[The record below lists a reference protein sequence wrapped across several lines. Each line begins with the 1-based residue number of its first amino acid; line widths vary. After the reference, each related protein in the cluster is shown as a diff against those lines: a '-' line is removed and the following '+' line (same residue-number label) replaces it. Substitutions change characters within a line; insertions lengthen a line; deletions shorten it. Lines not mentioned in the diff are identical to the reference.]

1 MLPLRR
7 HASSKVAEWI
17 YFTKSDTDK
26 YMTMNTHDPRE
37 HIRGIH
43 QILISDK
50 KRIGF
55 LFGAGSS
62 FATGVANVKV
72 PAIAEMT
79 KLVVAETGA
88 HSPEFEN
95 ALNGMRDELGEAD
108 FNIETLLSSIEAKR
122 AVIGDGN
129 LNGLDAAGFEKLVVL
144 VKTQVVKLVSVHE
157 LLSLGDRKNL
167 THSKLSNWIDN
178 ARRRFP
184 AELFT
189 TNYDY
194 LFEIALEGSG
204 IPYFDGFSGSYE
216 PFFCPEAVEDVDAY
230 AHLVK
235 LWKMHGSLGW
245 AYRESDKAVIRNPTA
260 GADSI
265 LIYPSHLKY
274 NTSKKQPYVSLI
286 DRLCA
291 FLQQDDAVLFTC
303 GYSFGD
309 DHINERIITSLRR
322 GANSHVIS
330 MYYDELFDQDERVY
344 VLADPENSVREM
356 ATHQTGGK
364 MSVYGLRHAV
374 IGGKFG
380 EWRLRDEPK
389 MNESIRVSQYFDE
402 DAAIPSEETGER
414 KGDERWYGTGRFL
427 LPDFRKL
434 TDFLNDLS
442 SSDGPVGTV

>member
-1 MLPLRR
+1 
-7 HASSKVAEWI
+7 
-17 YFTKSDTDK
+17 
-26 YMTMNTHDPRE
+26 MNTHDPRE

-62 FATGVANVKV
+62 FATGLADSFV
-72 PAIAEMT
+72 PAIEEMT
-79 KLVVAETGA
+79 KTIVVKVEEHSTRFKAAIKEIQSET
-88 HSPEFEN
+88 
-95 ALNGMRDELGEAD
+95 EANMVS
-108 FNIETLLSSIEAKR
+108 FTIETLLSSIEAKR
-122 AVIGDGN
+122 AVIGAGK
-129 LNGLDAAGFEKLVVL
+129 LNGLDSRGFTDLAKLV
-144 VKTQVVKLVSVHE
+144 KDHVVKLVSLHE
-157 LLSLGDRKNL
+157 NLQADDRQML
-167 THSKLSNWIDN
+167 AHARLANWVQK

-184 AELFT
+184 AEIFT

-204 IPYFDGFSGSYE
+204 IPYFDGFSGSFE
-216 PFFCPEAVEDVDAY
+216 PFFCPEAVEDVEAY
-230 AHLVK
+230 PHLVK

-245 AYRESDKAVIRNPTA
+245 TYRDTDKAVIRRQSVPE
-260 GADSI
+260 DSEDPI

-274 NTSKKQPYVSLI
+274 NTSKKQPYVGLI
-286 DRLCA
+286 DRLCT

-309 DHINERIITSLRR
+309 NHINERLVTSLRR
-322 GANSHVIS
+322 GANSHVIA
-330 MYYDELFDQDERVY
+330 MYYDETWNKDGKSVFG
-344 VLADPENSVREM
+344 LADETNSVRGL
-356 ATHQTGGK
+356 ATHETGGK

-389 MNESIRVSQYFDE
+389 TTESIRVSQYFDE
-402 DAAIPSEETGER
+402 DAAVPTKEAGEG
-414 KGDERWYGTGRFL
+414 KGDERWEGSGRFL

-442 SSDGPVGTV
+442 SSDGPVSTL